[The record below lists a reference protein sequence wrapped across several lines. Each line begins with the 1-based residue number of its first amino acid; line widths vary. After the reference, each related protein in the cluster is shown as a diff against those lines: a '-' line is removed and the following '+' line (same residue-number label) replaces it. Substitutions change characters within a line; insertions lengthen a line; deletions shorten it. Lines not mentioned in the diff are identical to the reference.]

1 MRVDE
6 LFASRYGQLPPEFGG
21 EITKSLTG
29 AAEAPGG
36 GTGMSMLNQMIQS
49 KMKKFSDQH
58 STMTNLA
65 TDPTTP
71 TSTTE
76 KVQ

>member
-1 MRVDE
+1 MRPEE
-6 LFASRYGQLPPEFGG
+6 LFASRYGQVPPEFGG
-21 EITKSLTG
+21 SIVKSLTG
-29 AAEAPGG
+29 NVEQGS
-36 GTGMSMLNQMIQS
+36 GTGMNMMNQMIQS

-65 TDPTTP
+65 TDPTAP